1 MKKLNRQQVNKIILY
16 SIFIFLILLF
26 SILSYRLFLF
36 NKKRLTLKNQAD
48 LLEKEAIFMQ
58 QENEILTS
66 SKQEFLTNEAFEKE
80 ARIMLGLKQEGESV
94 VILNKDEVVPIKE
107 ENTNKNI
114 FNSLFDFFKNI
125 FK

>member
-58 QENEILTS
+58 QENEILNS

-94 VILNKDEVVPIKE
+94 VILNKDETIPIKE